1 MLEKMIKESLQLLQL
16 PYDKKYIDYIVNDL
30 IYFDIVNT
38 SLWSLITSKEYL
50 QTMIKNCDL
59 PN

>member
-1 MLEKMIKESLQLLQL
+1 MIKESLQLLQL